1 MEPSIDRST
10 VGERLDPA
18 PHKARA
24 LGYASLPQGR
34 TIGDPE
40 FGAQVEAMELACSS
54 RDLLLVELVADL
66 EERPGSDLERPG
78 LTHALERIEAGDAS
92 CLIVSA
98 LERLTRSVAE
108 LGTLAKWLESHRARV
123 IVLDLD
129 LDTATPD
136 GAMAA
141 RALAAV
147 GDLERERLALPR
159 RGGSSTTPGMKGSAG
174 RPDTPHGPEL
184 EERIRAMRAEGMTL
198 QAIAD
203 ALNAEGIPTL
213 RGAAKWRPSSV
224 HAATGYKRPRRRRTP
239 NRVHTDR

>member
-1 MEPSIDRST
+1 
-10 VGERLDPA
+10 VERLDPA
-18 PHKARA
+18 LRKARA

-40 FGAQVEAMELACSS
+40 FGAQVEAIELACSS
-54 RDLLLVELVADL
+54 RELLLVELVADL
-66 EERPGSDLERPG
+66 EERPGSDLARPG
-78 LTHALERIEAGDAS
+78 LTHALERIEAGEAS
-92 CLIVSA
+92 CLVVSA

-108 LGTLAKWLESHRARV
+108 LGTVAKWLESNGARL
-123 IVLDLD
+123 IVLDLE

-147 GDLERERLALPR
+147 GDLERERLGTSTPGEL
-159 RGGSSTTPGMKGSAG
+159 STTPAGFSARSG
-174 RPDTPHGPEL
+174 IIDPEL
-184 EERIRAMRAEGMTL
+184 DERIRAMRAEGMTL

-213 RGAAKWRPSSV
+213 RGGAKWRPSSV
-224 HAATGYKRPRRRRTP
+224 HAATGYKRPRRKRP
-239 NRVHTDR
+239 A